1 MAIKGIAT
9 TVEGIDQI
17 DTAKRFAL
25 GTYVYTGDKA
35 YVYVQGVTS
44 GAAGKHVT
52 FTSAGVT
59 TLTVA
64 DANGRVGILM
74 AALDA
79 TTKYGFAQV
88 FGINEAADVT
98 ALTAGNAAYLTA
110 TGGRLDET
118 DVAGDQ
124 VHNYIGIVT
133 GASNVATVFLNHPY
147 VIDAATD

>member
-1 MAIKGIAT
+1 MAIKGLAT

-17 DTAKRFAL
+17 DTVKRFAL
-25 GTYVYTGDKA
+25 GTYVFTGDKA

-44 GAAGKHVT
+44 GAAGKFAT

-64 DANGRVGILM
+64 DCNGAAGIFM

-79 TTKYGFAQV
+79 TTKYGFVQV
-88 FGINEAADVT
+88 FGINATADVT
-98 ALTAGNAAYLTA
+98 AATAGAALYATA

-118 DVAGDQ
+118 AVAGDMALG
-124 VHNYIGIVT
+124 VTVTVT
-133 GASNVATVFLNHPY
+133 GASNVATVFLNYPHF
-147 VIDAATD
+147 IDVAI

>member
-1 MAIKGIAT
+1 MATRSVGMAL
-9 TVEGIDQI
+9 EGIDQI
-17 DTAKRFAL
+17 DTAKRWAL
-25 GTYVYTGDKA
+25 GTYFFLGDKT

-64 DANGRVGILM
+64 DANGNIGILM
-74 AALDA
+74 SALDA
-79 TTKYGFAQV
+79 TTKYGFIQV
-88 FGINEAADVT
+88 FGISTTADVT
-98 ALTAGNAAYLTA
+98 ALTAGAAAYLTA

-124 VHNYIGIVT
+124 VHNYVGIVT
-133 GASNVATVFLNHPY
+133 GASNVATVFLNYPY

>member
-1 MAIKGIAT
+1 MSLKGLASAYDDFT
-9 TVEGIDQI
+9 QI
-17 DTAKRFAL
+17 DTAKRMAL
-25 GTYVYTGDKA
+25 GTYVFTGDKT

-64 DANGRVGILM
+64 DANGNVGILM
-74 AALDA
+74 STLS
-79 TTKYGFAQV
+79 TTSMYGFIQV
-88 FGINEAADVT
+88 FGINAIADVT
-98 ALTAGNAAYLTA
+98 ALTAGAAAYLTA
-110 TGGRLDET
+110 TGGRVDET

-124 VHNYIGIVT
+124 VHNYMGIVT
-133 GASNVATVFLNHPY
+133 GSANVATVFLNYPY